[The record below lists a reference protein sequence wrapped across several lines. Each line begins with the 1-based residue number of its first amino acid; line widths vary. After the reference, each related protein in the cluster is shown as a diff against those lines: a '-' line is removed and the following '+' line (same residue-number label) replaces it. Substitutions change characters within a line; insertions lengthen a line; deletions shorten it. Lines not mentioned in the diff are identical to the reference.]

1 MNVKSK
7 PKLVS
12 RYQFEYFIYI
22 NTNITSLVWS
32 QIKHAFDSY
41 NLEGILG
48 DL

>member
-1 MNVKSK
+1 M
-7 PKLVS
+7 S
-12 RYQFEYFIYI
+12 RYLLKYFIYK

-32 QIKHAFDSY
+32 QTKHAFDSY